1 MHMSTVRVGKQGRV
15 VLPAKQR
22 RKLGLSE
29 GDELLSRIQDG
40 RLIFE
45 SRKSLVR
52 ELQEHVGSH
61 VPDGVS
67 LAEELIK
74 ERRREAR
81 QDAEKLDSSA

>member
-1 MHMSTVRVGKQGRV
+1 MSSVRVGKQGRV

-22 RKLGLSE
+22 RELGLSE

-45 SRKSLVR
+45 SRELLVR
-52 ELQEHVGSH
+52 ELQEQVGSH

-81 QDAEKLDSSA
+81 RDAEKLNGSA

>member
-1 MHMSTVRVGKQGRV
+1 MSTVRVGKQGRV

-22 RKLGLSE
+22 QELGLSE
-29 GDELLSRIQDG
+29 GDELLSHVENG

-45 SRKSLVR
+45 SREMLMR
-52 ELQEHVGSH
+52 ELQEGVSSN

-74 ERRREAR
+74 ERRQEAK
-81 QDAEKLDSSA
+81 QDAEKLKLNSSA